1 MMTGRRVGAALAAAA
16 LIGVAAAGPAA
27 AAPTQD
33 PASCAGVW
41 VVVEGQG
48 AGCASG
54 YSTGQ
59 EALASAGFATQD
71 SSPGLL
77 CRIDEQ
83 PQTCSVTPSGY
94 WSYWQATRDASGGF
108 GAWTYSQLGYTT
120 SHPQAGNAEGWV
132 FGDGSQPPAPPCPR
146 PAPRPRH
153 PPTPSPPPPLPSRRP
168 APTPRGSAPRSP
180 VALFSSGAAPSR
192 SSWCVAGDH
201 DPGASL
207 GLVGMGAQSGG
218 GLVDDDQPF
227 ADRVARRG
235 RVRRGPAA
243 TRVMP
248 PGRARSASTPSWAPL
263 SSPSG
268 CSSSC

>member
-108 GAWTYSQLGYTT
+108 GAWTYSQLGYTN

-132 FGDGSQPPAPPCPR
+132 FGDGSQPPAPL
-146 PAPRPRH
+146 PATGTAATSPH
-153 PPTPSPPPPLPSRRP
+153 PVATPTPAVSTTGPDASW
-168 APTPRGSAPRSP
+168 
-180 VALFSSGAAPSR
+180 VGAA
-192 SSWCVAGDH
+192 VT
-201 DPGASL
+201 
-207 GLVGMGAQSGG
+207 G
-218 GLVDDDQPF
+218 GLVLLGGG
-227 ADRVARRG
+227 AVAVVL
-235 RVRRGPAA
+235 VRR
-243 TRVMP
+243 R
-248 PGRARSASTPSWAPL
+248 RS
-263 SSPSG
+263 
-268 CSSSC
+268 